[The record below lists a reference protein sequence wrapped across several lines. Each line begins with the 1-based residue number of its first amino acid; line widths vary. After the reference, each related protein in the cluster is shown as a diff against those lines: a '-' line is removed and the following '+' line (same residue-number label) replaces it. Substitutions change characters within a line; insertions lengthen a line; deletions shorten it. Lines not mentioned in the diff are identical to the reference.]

1 MTLDSLLTNEWFNLI
16 RDCMDKRKLSIRP
29 KKVTVTLM
37 TLYSLEVVIYHQI
50 FHGIYHTTIQL
61 LSILLVRV
69 GGCKLVYELNQ

>member
-29 KKVTVTLM
+29 KKVPVTLM

-50 FHGIYHTTIQL
+50 FHGIYHTNPI
-61 LSILLVRV
+61 IVNIFYIVLLVRV
-69 GGCKLVYELNQ
+69 GGAS